1 MGPPLPPQGLAPS
14 AMSPSAGPTLEIS
27 CEQSRG
33 ARPSASGIST
43 PPLSRGPP
51 ASRRASGRVR
61 SQWPVPLCA
70 LMSRRSRQHPLRC
83 LQARTPRRAC
93 WARGRSELL
102 PRGGARPPCGGCA
115 LAVPSSVRGAPVH
128 ACTHAR
134 QSLFD
139 YGHPGRCEC
148 LVIFFRIFN
157 FYDHIIHCWV
167 FNINICTYF
176 FKNYFLEQILTLEY
190 RAGL

>member
-1 MGPPLPPQGLAPS
+1 MNSHVA
-14 AMSPSAGPTLEIS
+14 
-27 CEQSRG
+27 
-33 ARPSASGIST
+33 
-43 PPLSRGPP
+43 RGPP
-51 ASRRASGRVR
+51 RLALAPCPCRGVRPRRGGRLGGSARSGRCR
-61 SQWPVPLCA
+61 CA
-70 LMSRRSRQHPLRC
+70 HSCPGSRQHPLRC

-93 WARGRSELL
+93 WARGRSELV